1 MKKIKSKLDEN
12 NSLITSENN
21 FTEEY
26 IIILPEHQT
35 ATPSYDNEGD
45 PLSSQIKWFWFLA
58 YSVDIYQ
65 AEFA

>member
-12 NSLITSENN
+12 NFLITSENN

-35 ATPSYDNEGD
+35 ATPSCDNEGD

-58 YSVDIYQ
+58 YSVDIFQ
-65 AEFA
+65 AEFV

>member
-1 MKKIKSKLDEN
+1 MKKIKSKWDEN

-26 IIILPEHQT
+26 IILPEHQT

-45 PLSSQIKWFWFLA
+45 PLSSQIKWF
-58 YSVDIYQ
+58 
-65 AEFA
+65 

>member
-1 MKKIKSKLDEN
+1 MKKIKSKWDEN

-35 ATPSYDNEGD
+35 ATPSCDNEGD
-45 PLSSQIKWFWFLA
+45 PLSSRIKWFWFLA
-58 YSVDIYQ
+58 YSVDISQ

>member
-1 MKKIKSKLDEN
+1 MKKIKSKWDDN

-45 PLSSQIKWFWFLA
+45 PLSSQIKWF
-58 YSVDIYQ
+58 
-65 AEFA
+65 

>member
-1 MKKIKSKLDEN
+1 MKKIKSKWDQN

-35 ATPSYDNEGD
+35 ATPSCDNEGD
-45 PLSSQIKWFWFLA
+45 PLSSQIKWF
-58 YSVDIYQ
+58 
-65 AEFA
+65 